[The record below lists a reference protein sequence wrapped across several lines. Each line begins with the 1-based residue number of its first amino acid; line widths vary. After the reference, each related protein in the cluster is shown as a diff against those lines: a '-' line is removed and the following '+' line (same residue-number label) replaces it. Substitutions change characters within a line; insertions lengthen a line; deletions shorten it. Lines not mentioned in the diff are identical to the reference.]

1 MTSTPGILTVLS
13 SVYITCIDCTDIQV
27 VKGLISIN
35 KEAKKKRSKLT
46 SRRDNH
52 FDMMTDNEFIVDGCV
67 SELVLVLT
75 CNL

>member
-1 MTSTPGILTVLS
+1 MTSIPGILTILA
-13 SVYITCIDCTDIQV
+13 SVYITFIDCTDIQA

-35 KEAKKKRSKLT
+35 KEKRWSKLT